1 MKKGTISL
9 SLFLLTLTLCFLC
22 PASAKADSSYYWVLD
37 EENSRIQYISKETQ
51 EPVRSQF
58 MDITGYTYYFDK
70 NGYAATGFTKIDGFY
85 YFFRSDGSMVK
96 SQWHANRYF
105 TKNGKMAVNQ
115 YVKDGSG
122 TKKYVGSDGVWIP
135 NYKKRRKAKFV
146 KTKNGT
152 KYRNSDGT
160 YSTSTWQCINGKWYY
175 FYSTGYMA
183 KSTKLGKFYVNK
195 KGQMVTRQWVKIG
208 SYKYYYGADGRLVKK
223 VRWKKK
229 ASSSSTKVVTIG

>member
-1 MKKGTISL
+1 MKKGPFSL
-9 SLFLLTLTLCFLC
+9 SLFLLTLMLCFLC
-22 PASAKADSSYYWVLD
+22 PVHSRADSGYAWVLD
-37 EENSRIQYISKETQ
+37 EETLQLQYIDQETQ
-51 EPVRSQF
+51 EPVKSQF
-58 MDITGYTYYFDK
+58 MDITGYTYYFNK

-115 YVKDGSG
+115 YVKDGS
-122 TKKYVGSDGVWIP
+122 TRKYVGSDGIWIP
-135 NYKKRRKAKFV
+135 NYKKSRKAKFV
-146 KTKNGT
+146 KTKKGT
-152 KYRNSDGT
+152 KYRNYDGT
-160 YSTSTWQCINGKWYY
+160 YSASTWQCINGKWYY

-195 KGQMVTRQWVKIG
+195 KGQMVTNKWVKIG

-223 VRWKKK
+223 VRYKKK
-229 ASSSSTKVVTIG
+229 TTSTKVVNIN